1 VTVTTRQT
9 LKKAQIAEIARVSR
23 VTAGKWVQLEGFP
36 PPIDGLGTANSPQ
49 WDAEAVFTWLDEQGK
64 SYTRPDVEAS
74 LWATLNA
81 WRDAGFSTGALEM
94 AGPVLSIVA
103 WRHVSDPTSPAFA
116 RLPDALQWRALTQ
129 TAPGNVPQILAEGM
143 SHFNQHVEGWQRL
156 AFEPFLRSSYSSQIR
171 EDPRLVVPLVYA
183 LDRFRVEDLPA
194 VYDAFAERLD
204 AAAGRVGG
212 EFSTPPGLVD
222 LIAGSVADIPGTVY
236 DPVAGSGR
244 LLLAVA
250 SRGAAR
256 TPMTAQDI
264 SLSTV
269 QRLAQGA
276 ILAGVAPNDL
286 DIRIGDTLVDDQLPP
301 EHANVVVMQ
310 PPFGLRHD
318 GDTVWDARWVYGATS
333 RNNADLLWPQVGLWH
348 LKDGGR
354 CVCLMPMGAAFRGGR
369 EAKVRME
376 LLRAGTVEAVVALPA
391 QMLRGTS
398 LSAALWIL
406 ARPGQTADPGRVLFI
421 DLTDQGRGGQRGSLV
436 TVDDAAVT
444 QALRAWR
451 RELQVPEALPA
462 AAVTIDEILANGGN
476 LNPRLFVQSAE
487 SAPPADSVRQSLD
500 ELETSLDH
508 VARTRGPS
516 SADLTELTR
525 AVPRTTIG
533 DLAKAQG
540 LEILRPRAS
549 TREPKRTA
557 DGVPL
562 ASPGW
567 VREGGDVPYIEEAS
581 LEDRDDVLTTRAGD
595 VLVTESSRLAAR
607 VDREGGKVVL
617 TTFVTVLRI
626 RDQNIDPGYL
636 ATVIPTVTNQESHM
650 VGTTIKRLRIR
661 DLPVPVLP
669 IAEQRAL
676 AALADE
682 LEEVRARAVDLSRKS
697 AAALA
702 ALTEAVAAGSIQY
715 SPPRADASEE
725 HHLTRTNLE
734 GTTE

>member
-1 VTVTTRQT
+1 MTVTTRQT

-36 PPIDGLGTANSPQ
+36 PPIDGLGTVKSPQ
-49 WDAEAVFTWLDEQGK
+49 WDADAVFAWLDEQRK

-81 WRDAGFSTGALEM
+81 WRDAGFGTGALEL
-94 AGPVLSIVA
+94 AGPVLSVVA
-103 WRHVSDPTSPAFA
+103 WRYVSDPTSPAFVG
-116 RLPDALQWRALTQ
+116 LPDALQWRALTQ
-129 TAPGNVPQILAEGM
+129 TAPEDVPRTLAEGM
-143 SHFNQHVEGWQRL
+143 SQFSQYVEGWQQL
-156 AFEPFLRSSYSSQIR
+156 AFEPFLRSGYLSQIR
-171 EDPRLVVPLVYA
+171 DDPRLVVPLVYA

-236 DPVAGSGR
+236 DPVAGTGR

-250 SRGAAR
+250 SRGTAR
-256 TPMTAQDI
+256 TPLTAQDI
-264 SLSTV
+264 SSISV
-269 QRLAQGA
+269 ARLTQSA
-276 ILAGVAPNDL
+276 ILAGVATHDL
-286 DIRIGDTLVDDQLPP
+286 DIRTGDTLVNDQLPP
-301 EHANVVVMQ
+301 EHADVIVMQ
-310 PPFGLRHD
+310 PPFSVRHD
-318 GDTVWDARWVYGATS
+318 GDTVWDARWVYGATP

-354 CVCLMPMGAAFRGGR
+354 CVCLMPMGAAFRGGQ
-369 EAKVRME
+369 EANVRME
-376 LLRAGTVEAVVALPA
+376 LLRAGTVEAIVALPA

-398 LSAALWIL
+398 VSAALWIL
-406 ARPGQTADPGRVLFI
+406 ARPGQTADAHRVLFI
-421 DLTDQGRGGQRGSLV
+421 DMTDQGRGGQRGSLV
-436 TVDDAAVT
+436 TVDDTAIT
-444 QALRAWR
+444 DALRAWR
-451 RELQVPEALPA
+451 LERQVPEALPA
-462 AAVTIDEILANGGN
+462 AAVTVDEILAKGGN

-487 SAPPADSVRQSLD
+487 SVPPAQSFRQSLD
-500 ELETSLDH
+500 ELKSSLD
-508 VARTRGPS
+508 RTAKTRAPS
-516 SADLTELTR
+516 SALLTELTR

-533 DLAKAQG
+533 DLAKVQG

-549 TREPKRTA
+549 TREPEHTT

-567 VREGGDVPYIEEAS
+567 VREGGDIPYIEESS
-581 LEDRDDVLTTRAGD
+581 LEDLDDVLTTRAGD

-617 TTFVTVLRI
+617 TTFVTVVRI
-626 RDQNIDPGYL
+626 RDHNIDPGYL
-636 ATVIPTVTNQESHM
+636 AAVIPTMTNQESHM

-682 LEEVRARAVDLSRKS
+682 LEEVQARAVDLSRKS

-702 ALTEAVAAGSIQY
+702 SLSEAVGAGSIQY
-715 SPPRADASEE
+715 SPPRADATRQ
-725 HHLTRTNLE
+725 HQPTRTNLE
-734 GTTE
+734 GMAE